1 VLAYEPRRVPLPRET
16 NSYAAHEAALLGE
29 ELLAQH
35 NTRDAEAAF
44 RIALKA
50 DPENPRLVMGL
61 ADVFLVAE
69 DRAQARH
76 YYQRAVELAPGMACA
91 HNGRGLTAD
100 NFDDAEA
107 AFRMA
112 LEFDPDNVVY
122 KANLAWALYH
132 LGLKSEAVSTFMQV
146 IEVEPR
152 DLGFAQALASIL
164 AEDGHLREAEYTLR
178 AALYTGER
186 PEVGDQAWYMY
197 RLRAFDQAEKLF
209 RKAHRWDYDLAAL
222 YAMHGRLALAAE
234 MPKIAA
240 ASFKHAV
247 ALSPRSER
255 FHRDLAEALTA
266 IGESFLADAAR
277 TRAGQM
283 RRARKRTTEQLA
295 AWAEDEIR
303 KSRAES
309 EPGFRVSAA

>member
-1 VLAYEPRRVPLPRET
+1 PRRVRLPRET

-50 DPENPRLVMGL
+50 DPDNPRLVMGL
-61 ADVFLVAE
+61 ADVFLVA
-69 DRAQARH
+69 DDKAQARH
-76 YYQRAVELAPGMACA
+76 HYEHAVELSPGMACA

-100 NFDDAEA
+100 TLDDAEA

-112 LEFDPDNVVY
+112 LEFEPDNVVY

-132 LGLKSEAVSTFMQV
+132 LGLKAEAVATFMQV
-146 IEVEPR
+146 IEVEPH
-152 DLGFAQALASIL
+152 DLGFAKALASIL
-164 AEDGHLREAEYTLR
+164 AEDDHLREAEYTLR
-178 AALYTGER
+178 AALYTDDR
-186 PEVGDQAWYMY
+186 PEAPDQAWYMY

-209 RKAHRWDYDLAAL
+209 RKAHRWDYDLAAVF
-222 YAMHGRLALAAE
+222 AMHGRLAMAAG
-234 MPKIAA
+234 MPKIGVV
-240 ASFKHAV
+240 SLKRAV

-255 FHRDLAEALTA
+255 FHRDLAESLTA

-295 AWAEDEIR
+295 SWAEDEIR

-309 EPGFRVSAA
+309 EPGFRASAA